1 MSCTL
6 PCDLNVIRARRD
18 RMGLEFLVWFGTDLG
33 GEGETDRVVR
43 VGGNMTNYDN
53 ELPVAIT
60 NRKQI
65 DIIIHILYEWMI
77 IKKIF

>member
-1 MSCTL
+1 
-6 PCDLNVIRARRD
+6 
-18 RMGLEFLVWFGTDLG
+18 MGLEFLVWFGTDLG

-43 VGGNMTNYDN
+43 VGGNMTNHDN

-65 DIIIHILYEWMI
+65 DIIIHILYE
-77 IKKIF
+77 